1 MSITKTQY
9 RIYEL
14 SALALMR
21 NAKADEKGIYRYYL
35 REEATKKCISR
46 YAPET
51 QDDCALF
58 YQIMDVLHN
67 GRFQAADVMD
77 DLKDILVYID
87 FTNVFDRK
95 GGYRRYTERI
105 EKAKAIFRPEGIS
118 LDLGSG
124 NYRYIAFER
133 SASMSRQS
141 RLSFIREDFYE
152 PVRERITLG
161 MKIGDC
167 QLSKFYA
174 YNGLIM
180 TDGFRVNDTTIWD
193 DKKIVVIDNPT
204 STVHNAHY
212 ITVKDDGSD
221 SPMRRYTREE
231 KVADLDVMEFDGE
244 GLIAPKYADFIDY
257 LYCGTHRHT
266 SFQIRMPYIKGVVH
280 EVDFASFLAEFG
292 VAEIT
297 DIWGGT
303 HKTSDIAIILTKSMF
318 KGFGWM
324 TENGLK
330 WAQYLNLCKQYKHAL
345 YISEVGQID
354 PEAFTHMNYQFLTT
368 AAIQSEEFRPADLP
382 LGWTYSPEQEE
393 RYWITKPTEV
403 QYYRFVADEEYRLR
417 HFIRNGTY
425 EGAGNKDRLWAAILK
440 KNPKF
445 LHEKVF
451 TKELEDHADSILK
464 DYAIGQLI
472 SAGDNRYLSGDL
484 MRFLRYLGGNE
495 LDGPAGVEISREYLG
510 EGEFYAPGAAYRTNE
525 YYTLLRNPHIA
536 RNEEAVARPIEEGYY
551 RKKYLSHLTYVVMVA
566 SETLIPERLGGADFD
581 GDKIKTI
588 ADPLMNKC
596 VARNYKGI
604 NFNYLSAQ
612 IPVLHIPS
620 ATPQIRDANDWK
632 ARFETVRSTFD
643 ERIGLICNAAFNRS
657 IIAYDENSDS
667 KLRKQM
673 TEETETLEILTG
685 LEIDSAKSGIK
696 PDIEEYVGLFSFG
709 VPRSPFLKYKTIIN
723 SKDGREWY
731 EDTVKEKLD
740 MFFKSYDWD
749 EITSNVEKLP
759 YYARMLKKETPKLKP
774 KPAKDE
780 ELFSFAKKRGWTQK
794 LDPKDMELMRG
805 MIADYNEALH
815 RIRVSRIQPKQMKRC
830 GDVQKILF
838 MRGQDKYYTT
848 DDLYGVFQ
856 EATADQIHTIRD
868 EMEKQK
874 WQLMPEDEREAF
886 LAEYLPYDRHEYLDL
901 FADFRHFGFRV
912 LVDVVCDL
920 DDMYVSEERKKN
932 AVRTDTDSEL
942 VNDIMKHYLRGRS
955 KDYRDLAASRARRY
969 LDERIDPDK
978 ALMCAVALGKRDF
991 AMDVLLDRIEA
1002 NAVKGR

>member
-1 MSITKTQY
+1 
-9 RIYEL
+9 
-14 SALALMR
+14 MR
-21 NAKADEKGIYRYYL
+21 NAKQDEEGIYRYYL
-35 REEATKKCISR
+35 REEATRKCIAFS
-46 YAPET
+46 APET

-67 GRFQAADVMD
+67 GEFHAAGVMD

-95 GGYRRYTERI
+95 GNYRRYVDLI
-105 EKAKAIFRPEGIS
+105 EKAKAMFRPEGIT
-118 LDLGSG
+118 LDFG
-124 NYRYIAFER
+124 NGGYRYVAFER

-152 PVRERITLG
+152 LVKERITLG
-161 MKIGDC
+161 MKIGEC

-180 TDGFRVNDTTIWD
+180 TDGFRVEDKRIWD
-193 DKKIVVIDNPT
+193 EKKVIVIDNPVT
-204 STVHNAHY
+204 TVRNAHY

-221 SPMRRYTREE
+221 RPMRRYERIE
-231 KVADLDVMEFDGE
+231 KVGDLDVTEFDGE
-244 GLIAPKYADFIDY
+244 GLISPKYADFIDY
-257 LYCGTHRHT
+257 LYCGAHRHT

-280 EVDFASFLAEFG
+280 EVDFASFLSELG
-292 VAEIT
+292 VTEIT
-297 DIWGGT
+297 DIWGET

-324 TENGLK
+324 TENGLT
-330 WAQYLNLCKQYKHAL
+330 WAQYLERCKAYKHAL
-345 YISEVGQID
+345 YISEVGQTD
-354 PEAFTHMNYQFLTT
+354 PESFTHMNYQFLTT

-417 HFIRNGTY
+417 YFIRHGNY
-425 EGAGNKDRLWAAILK
+425 EGAGSKDKLLAAILK

-445 LHEKVF
+445 LNERVF

-484 MRFLRYLGGNE
+484 MRFLRVLGGNA
-495 LDGPAGVEISREYLG
+495 LDGPAGAEISREYLG

-551 RKKYLSHLTYVVMVA
+551 RKKYLSHLNYVIMVA
-566 SETLIPERLGGADFD
+566 SDTLIPERLGGADFD

-588 ADPLMNKC
+588 ADPLMNSC
-596 VARNYKGI
+596 VARNYRGLH
-604 NFNYLSAQ
+604 FDYTSAQ

-620 ATPQIRDANDWK
+620 AAPQIRDANDWK

-643 ERIGLICNAAFNRS
+643 ERIGQICNAAFNRS

-667 KLRKQM
+667 KLRKKM

-685 LEIDSAKSGIK
+685 LEIDSAKSGVK
-696 PDIEEYVGLFSFG
+696 PDIEEYVGFFSFG
-709 VPRSPFLKYKTIIN
+709 VPRSPFLTYKNIVN

-731 EDTVKEKLD
+731 EPTVKEKLD
-740 MFFKSYDWD
+740 AFFENTDWD
-749 EITSNVEKLP
+749 SVSSNVEKLP
-759 YYARMLKKETPKLKP
+759 YYARMLEKNTPKLKP
-774 KPAKDE
+774 KPARDA
-780 ELFSFAKKRGWTQK
+780 ELFAFAKKKGWSDK
-794 LDPKDMELMRG
+794 LDPKDLELMRYI
-805 MIADYNEALH
+805 IADYNEALR
-815 RIRVSRIQPKQMKRC
+815 RIRVSRIKIKQMTRC
-830 GDVQKILF
+830 GDIERILF
-838 MRGQDKYYTT
+838 SRAQEEEYTT
-848 DDLYGVFQ
+848 DELYGVFQ
-856 EATADQIHTIRD
+856 ESSAEEIHDIRAALDRENWHLLDADG
-868 EMEKQK
+868 
-874 WQLMPEDEREAF
+874 REEF
-886 LAEYLPYDRHEYLDL
+886 LLHYLPYNRHEYIDL
-901 FADFRHFGFRV
+901 FADFRSFGFRI
-912 LVDVVCDL
+912 LSDIIADL
-920 DDMYVSEERKKN
+920 DDMYLAEERKKN

-942 VNDIMKHYLRGRS
+942 VNDIMKHYLKGRS
-955 KDYRDLAASRARRY
+955 KDYRDLAASRTRLY
-969 LDERIDPDK
+969 LNERIDLDT
-978 ALMCAVALGKRDF
+978 ALKCAVALKKRDF
-991 AMDVLLDRIEA
+991 AMDVLIDRIA
-1002 NAVKGR
+1002 DNAVKG

>member
-1 MSITKTQY
+1 MNATKTKY
-9 RIYEL
+9 KIYEL
-14 SALALMR
+14 SARAIIR
-21 NAKADEKGIYRYYL
+21 NAKKDDDGEYQYHL
-35 REEATKKCISR
+35 NEEATRKCIAFS
-46 YAPET
+46 APET

-58 YQIMDVLHN
+58 YQTMSVLHN
-67 GRFQAADVMD
+67 GKFNDYGVVE
-77 DLKDILVYID
+77 DLKDIIVYID
-87 FTNVFDRK
+87 FSNIFDRRSGQK
-95 GGYRRYTERI
+95 KYVERI
-105 EKAKAIFRPEGIS
+105 EKAKAMFRPEGIF
-118 LDLGSG
+118 LDLGNG
-124 NYRYIAFER
+124 GYRYVAFER

-152 PVRERITLG
+152 LVKERITLG
-161 MKIGDC
+161 MKIGEC

-180 TDGFRVNDTTIWD
+180 TDGFRVEDKRIWD
-193 DKKIVVIDNPT
+193 EKKVIVIDNPVT
-204 STVHNAHY
+204 TVHNAHY
-212 ITVKDDGSD
+212 ITVKDDGSNR
-221 SPMRRYTREE
+221 PMRRYERIE
-231 KVADLDVMEFDGE
+231 KVGDLDVTEFDGE
-244 GLIAPKYADFIDY
+244 GLISPKYADFIDY
-257 LYCGTHRHT
+257 LYCGAHRHT

-280 EVDFASFLAEFG
+280 EVDFSSFLSEFG
-292 VAEIT
+292 VTEIT
-297 DIWGGT
+297 DIWGNVHNT
-303 HKTSDIAIILTKSMF
+303 ADVAIILTKSMF

-324 TENGLK
+324 TENKLM
-330 WAQYLNLCKQYKHAL
+330 WAQYLERCKAYKHAL
-345 YISEVGQID
+345 YISEVGQTD

-368 AAIQSEEFRPADLP
+368 AAIQREEFRPADLP
-382 LGWTYSPEQEE
+382 LGWTYSPEQDE
-393 RYWITKPTEV
+393 RYWITKPTEI

-417 HFIRNGTY
+417 YFIRHGNY
-425 EGAGNKDRLWAAILK
+425 EGAGSKDKLWAAILK

-445 LHEKVF
+445 LNERVF
-451 TKELEDHADSILK
+451 TKELKDHADSILK

-484 MRFLRYLGGNE
+484 MRFLRYLGGNA
-495 LDGPAGVEISREYLG
+495 LDGPAGAEISREYLG

-566 SETLIPERLGGADFD
+566 SDTLIPERLGGADFD

-588 ADPLMNKC
+588 ADPLMNEC
-596 VARNYKGI
+596 VARNYRGLH
-604 NFNYLSAQ
+604 FDYTAAQ

-632 ARFETVRSTFD
+632 ARFDTVRSTFD
-643 ERIGLICNAAFNRS
+643 ERIGRICNAAFNRS
-657 IIAYDENSDS
+657 IIAYNENSDS

-685 LEIDSAKSGIK
+685 LEIDSAKSGVK
-696 PDIEEYVGLFSFG
+696 PDIEEYIGFFVSL
-709 VPRSPFLKYKTIIN
+709 VPRSPFLEYKTIVN
-723 SKDGREWY
+723 GKDGREWY

-740 MFFKSYDWD
+740 AFFKLYDWD

-774 KPAKDE
+774 KPASDA
-780 ELFSFAKKRGWTQK
+780 ELFSFAKKNGWAK
-794 LDPKDMELMRG
+794 KFDPKDLELMRG
-805 MIADYNEALH
+805 MIADYDEALR
-815 RIRVSRIQPKQMKRC
+815 RIRVSRIQPKQMKRVS
-830 GDVQKILF
+830 DIRKILF
-838 MRGQDKYYTT
+838 MRGQDNDVSS

-856 EATADQIHTIRD
+856 NTTADRIHTVRE
-868 EMEKQK
+868 EMKKQK

-886 LAEYLPYDRHEYLDL
+886 LAEYLPYDRHEHLDL

-920 DDMYVSEERKKN
+920 DDMYVNEEKKKN

-942 VNDIMKHYLRGRS
+942 VNDIMEHYLKGRS

-978 ALMCAVALGKRDF
+978 ALMCAVALKKRDF
-991 AMDVLLDRIEA
+991 ALDVLLDRIEP